1 MKPLSSVLQF
11 IFGCR
16 HRHLSRV
23 FTIKHRTYKV
33 CFDCGREF
41 DLPSIGEPAQPGAR
55 DTVRATTSPRMP
67 TGASG
72 SSTPS
77 TRRADVNR
85 GM

>member
-23 FTIKHRTYKV
+23 FTIKLRTYRV
-33 CFDCGREF
+33 CFDCAREF
-41 DLPSIGEPAQPGAR
+41 DVPSVREPAQPVGKDKAR
-55 DTVRATTSPRMP
+55 TTDRPYMRAGTGSAMMP
-67 TGASG
+67 S
-72 SSTPS
+72 
-77 TRRADVNR
+77 RLYRDVNR